1 MNILL
6 VGKLPVAEW
15 IEAFTNWLT
24 HTFSGLFNF
33 IQSVGNFIMDGI
45 TNTLS
50 FVNPLLLIAL
60 ITVAAFFLAGKK
72 WTLPS
77 FTLIGLLFIYNQGL
91 WEDLI
96 NTFTLVLV
104 SSFVSIIIGIPLGIW
119 MAKSNTVK
127 QIINP
132 ILDFMQTMPAF
143 VYLIP
148 AVAFFGIGIVPGVF
162 ASVIFALP
170 PTVRFTNLAIREIP
184 TELIEAADAFGSTS
198 RQKLLKVE
206 LPLAKNTIMAGVN
219 QTIMLALSMVV
230 TGSMIGAPGL
240 GRGVLSALQHADIG
254 SGFVNGLALVILA
267 IIIDR
272 FSQTA
277 NNTTKSSN
285 AKKNASKTNTF
296 IALAALILFIF
307 ASLARLIF
315 QGQSSGAGQTVK
327 LTYVEWDSEVA
338 STNVLAQVLKE
349 QGYKVE
355 MTPLDNAVM
364 WQSIAKGESDATVS
378 AWLPNTHAD
387 QYKKYKQDVVDL
399 GSNLKGVKLGLAV
412 PTYMKDVNSIEDLNN
427 QADEK
432 ITGIEPGAGIMKA
445 ANKAKKAYSSL
456 SDWEL
461 VSSSTGAMTTSLDQ
475 AYKNKKEIVVTAW
488 SPHWMF
494 AKYKLKYLKD
504 PKKSFGSTESIH
516 SIVRKGLKK
525 DMPKVNKIINRFNWT
540 QDDMEAVMLDIND
553 GMSPEKAAKK
563 WVKNHPKKVASWTA
577 NK

>member
-1 MNILL
+1 MNVLL
-6 VGKLPVAEW
+6 IGKLPVAQW
-15 IEAFTNWLT
+15 IEGLTNWLT

-50 FVNPLLLIAL
+50 FINPLLLIAL
-60 ITVAAFFLAGKK
+60 VTVAAFFLVGKK

-91 WEDLI
+91 WGDLI

-104 SSFVSIIIGIPLGIW
+104 SSFVSIVIGIPLGIW
-119 MAKSNTVK
+119 MAKNNTVK
-127 QIINP
+127 QVINP

-184 TELIEAADAFGSTS
+184 TELVEAADAFGSTP
-198 RQKLLKVE
+198 RQKLFKVE

-277 NNTTKSSN
+277 NRQTKDASQKS
-285 AKKNASKTNTF
+285 SKTNTI
-296 IALAALILFIF
+296 IALTALVLFVF
-307 ASLARLIF
+307 AGITRFFF
-315 QGQSSGAGQTVK
+315 QGRSNSGQTVK
-327 LTYVEWDSEVA
+327 LSYVEWDSEVA

-349 QGYKVE
+349 EGYKVE
-355 MTPLDNAVM
+355 ITPLDNAVM
-364 WQSIAKGESDATVS
+364 WQSVAKGETDAMVS
-378 AWLPNTHAD
+378 AWLPNTHGD
-387 QYKKYKQDVVDL
+387 QYKKYKSNIVDL
-399 GSNLKGVKLGLAV
+399 GPNLKGVKLGLAV
-412 PTYMKDVNSIEDLNN
+412 PTYMTDVNSIEDLSN
-427 QADEK
+427 QADKK

-445 ANKAKKAYSSL
+445 AQKAQKSYSNL
-456 SDWEL
+456 SGWEL
-461 VSSSTGAMTTSLDQ
+461 VSSSTGAMTTALDQ

-504 PKKSFGSTESIH
+504 PKKDFGSSESIH
-516 SIVRKGLKK
+516 SITRKGLKK
-525 DMPKVNKIINRFNWT
+525 DMPKVNKIIDKFNWT
-540 QDDMEAVMLDIND
+540 QKDMESVMLDINN
-553 GMSPEKAAKK
+553 GASPEKAAKK
-563 WVKNHPKKVASWTA
+563 WIKENPKKVASWT
-577 NK
+577 NSK